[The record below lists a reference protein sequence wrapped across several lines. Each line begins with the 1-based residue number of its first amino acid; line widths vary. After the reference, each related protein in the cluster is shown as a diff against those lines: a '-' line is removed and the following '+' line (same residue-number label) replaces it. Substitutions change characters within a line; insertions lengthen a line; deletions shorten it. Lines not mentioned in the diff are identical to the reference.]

1 MNITI
6 TGLLKDFKAAQHS
19 EDSISESQLFEHFAA
34 HLVIGSI
41 AENTSITSHTV
52 VGENGQIAVDVI
64 GIIVNGNLIE
74 NEDEIDTF
82 ISANSYLDVDFVFAQ
97 VKTSENFELSALSS
111 LGEFANDFIEEKTDA
126 TDTPKVADIRKI
138 KNKIYNES
146 KYFKRRNPSVYIYYV
161 TTGAKPTDTHFSKKI
176 EKIKAEFAAKSN
188 TSDCRI
194 ELVGAKEI
202 QALKRQL
209 DNSLEKEIVF
219 SRRVSLPQ
227 TTGIDEAYL
236 GVVPAST
243 LISLLEG
250 HSGNMLSSIFYDNVR
265 DWQGENTVNSG
276 IAKTLAGKTSRSRF
290 VFMNNG
296 ITVIAKK
303 IRTTGDKILLENYQ
317 IVNGCQTSNVLWNSK
332 QYLDETVLIPLK
344 IVATTNEEVLI
355 DIIRATNSQTEIT
368 ASQLLAA
375 TDFQKQLEQYFQVE
389 PTFALHYERRSKQF
403 ANSFVDRASIVTPIN
418 LMKAYASIVLE
429 EPHKTTRDFKSVIDR
444 GGKSIFGAKHK
455 VELYYMVALAQYW
468 IDQLLRKGMID
479 RSLISARFQILL
491 AFKIFNQLEGMPPVE
506 SNKAKKWANDLTKKL
521 KNISMAQKHFQPA
534 IELISSLMKA
544 KTNKRDAARNVTF
557 TEEVISA
564 AKNKIASAKKTAGKA

>member
-6 TGLLKDFKAAQHS
+6 NGLLQDFKAAQHL
-19 EDSISESQLFEHFAA
+19 DTSITESQVFEYFAA

-41 AENTSITSHTV
+41 AENTSTTAHTI
-52 VGENGQIAVDVI
+52 VGDNGQIAVDVI
-64 GIIVNGNLIE
+64 GIVINGNLIE

-82 ISANSYLDVDFVFAQ
+82 ISANNYLDIDFIFAQ
-97 VKTSENFELSALSS
+97 AKTSENFELSALSS
-111 LGEFANDFIEEKTDA
+111 LGEFANDFIESTKDI
-126 TDTPKVADIRKI
+126 TDTPKVAEIRKI
-138 KNKIYNES
+138 KNKIYKES
-146 KYFKRRNPSVYIYYV
+146 KYFKRRNPSIYIYYV
-161 TTGAKPTDTHFSKKI
+161 TTGVKPADTHFSKKI
-176 EKIKAEFAAKSN
+176 EKIKSEFAIKSN

-194 ELVGAKEI
+194 ELIGAKEI
-202 QALKRQL
+202 QGLKRQL

-227 TTGIDEAYL
+227 TIGIDEAYL
-236 GVVPAST
+236 GVVSAST
-243 LISLLEG
+243 FISLLEG
-250 HSGNMLSSIFYDNVR
+250 QAGNMLSSIFYDNVR

-276 IAKTLAGKTSRSRF
+276 IAKTLADKISRTRF

-303 IRTTGDKILLENYQ
+303 IRTTGDKILLESYQ
-317 IVNGCQTSNVLWNSK
+317 IVNGCQTSNVLWNSRAH
-332 QYLDETVLIPLK
+332 LDDTVLIPLK

-389 PTFALHYERRSKQF
+389 PTLALHYERRSKQF
-403 ANSFVDRASIVTPIN
+403 TNSAIDRASIVTPIS

-429 EPHKTTRDFKSVIDR
+429 EPHKTTRDFRSLIDKA
-444 GGKSIFGAKHK
+444 GKSIFGAKHK

-491 AFKIFNQLEGMPPVE
+491 AFKILNQSEGMPPVE
-506 SNKAKKWANDLTKKL
+506 SNKAKKWANDLIKKL
-521 KNISMAQKHFQPA
+521 KDISMAQKYFQPA
-534 IELISSLMKA
+534 IELVSSLMEA
-544 KTNKRDAARNVTF
+544 KKNKKDAARNATF
-557 TEEVISA
+557 TEEVITA
-564 AKNKIASAKKTAGKA
+564 AKQKSLLMKK